1 MHASRSLL
9 VSMAFGFV
17 ASSGLA
23 EPISNSLT
31 IERLASV
38 ENMGR
43 MAVNPVTG
51 EIAFGRTG
59 PGSSD
64 AYAVRVLGADGNIRE
79 VGTPIRD
86 PDAVVW
92 DMDGSFGP
100 AGSILVGSFKG
111 LFAVTP
117 SGNVNQFAWRSE
129 DLANPEDMVMGADG
143 GLYYADY
150 TLGKVV
156 RLSTHGSFSPML
168 DKPGVSRVAIDAHGH
183 VEAVDLAGHLSTQA
197 EAPQGNFSDIAF
209 GDGSALWGDDRYV
222 FDADAGSL
230 MRLLANGST
239 EVLATGFFD
248 ELESQPNRLVA
259 QIGFMP
265 SGEMVVS
272 VPDTGAVYTLV
283 PAPGAATLAGLGAL
297 LAVRRR
303 R

>member
-1 MHASRSLL
+1 MLAPRFVL
-9 VSMAFGFV
+9 VSMALGLSS
-17 ASSGLA
+17 SSGLA
-23 EPISNSLT
+23 EPVSSSLT
-31 IERLASV
+31 IERVATV

-43 MAVNPVTG
+43 MAVNPATG

-59 PGSSD
+59 PGASD
-64 AYAVRVLGADGNIRE
+64 AFAVRVLGADWNLRE
-79 VGTPIRD
+79 VGAPIRD

-117 SGNVNQFAWRSE
+117 SGGVHQFAWRGE
-129 DLANPEDMVMGADG
+129 DLANPEDMVMGDDG
-143 GLYYADY
+143 SLYYADY
-150 TLGKVV
+150 TLGRVM
-156 RLSTHGSFSPML
+156 RLSMHGSFAELM
-168 DKPGVSRVAIDAHGH
+168 DKPGVNRVAIDANGH
-183 VEAVDLAGHLSTQA
+183 VEAVDVAGLLSTA
-197 EAPQGNFSDIAF
+197 GLAPQGRFSEIAF

-222 FDADAGSL
+222 FDSDAGSL
-230 MRLLANGST
+230 LRLLGDGSS

-248 ELESQPNRLVA
+248 ELAERPDRLVA

-283 PAPGAATLAGLGAL
+283 PAPGAATLAGLGAV
-297 LAVRRR
+297 LAVKRKR
-303 R
+303 